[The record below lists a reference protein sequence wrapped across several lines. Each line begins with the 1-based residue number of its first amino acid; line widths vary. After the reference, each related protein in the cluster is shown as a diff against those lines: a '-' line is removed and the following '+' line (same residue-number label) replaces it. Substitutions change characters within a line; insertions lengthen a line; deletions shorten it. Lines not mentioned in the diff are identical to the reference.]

1 MKYLYTAIFLLY
13 LSQGSVAA
21 QEKGG
26 FFDKIKGTFSSE
38 IKNRDVICLAEGR
51 VPYIPVK

>member
-38 IKNRDVICLAEGR
+38 IKIGTHTFKDLSLIH
-51 VPYIPVK
+51 I

>member
-26 FFDKIKGTFSSE
+26 FFDKIKGTFS
-38 IKNRDVICLAEGR
+38 IGNKNRDAYV
-51 VPYIPVK
+51 